1 LGWLPHALV
10 AGLAIPFIVRQNSW
24 YEWANTLWLL
34 ELQTA
39 HVSAHGIPSFFTD
52 AAGSY
57 FYPQQLFYAGPML
70 GILAYPALVLGPWPV
85 FAAAAAGAFAAT
97 SAGIS
102 WTARNLG
109 VPPRLAIAPG
119 ILFAVTPYT
128 VSNLY
133 GRGDW
138 TELLAMGF
146 LAVAL
151 GAATSLLSGRAR
163 CEPAALAVLTLAVAG
178 IAGTHNLTLLFGA
191 LLAPVLGVAL
201 LPLLP
206 GSARLLR
213 RRFALVFAGAL
224 TGIAVCG
231 AFLIPNVWLS
241 GRTVTGRYS
250 YLFLTELR
258 GFDRPSVIFDP
269 VLSQPSG
276 SSGTYLHTQTLVA
289 PLIWCVAVIAVAAA
303 RRWLP
308 RRAVVTLALLGVS
321 IVSVTLLIADP
332 SWWHSFPHLFTV
344 IQFPFRLVS
353 YLALLTVIVIAVL
366 LAVPALR
373 ESRAAIALLLL
384 ATAWQIGLAGYLAL
398 SAQPR
403 GAKVDPTAD
412 NVRASR
418 VPPGFAPGQ
427 QIQFRLVT
435 HNPIRPPR
443 QQASV
448 APIGDDS
455 PSLVAL
461 SGSQPVGSLVATRV
475 VASPLIRF
483 AGDVSVAGASE
494 DGLDVLRVNRSP
506 WHATVRPVCN
516 TCVGAITGRAPLALL
531 AGRVASLSGTLV
543 LLGLIA
549 AAFRCPRRIRSSAS
563 PC

>member
-1 LGWLPHALV
+1 
-10 AGLAIPFIVRQNSW
+10 
-24 YEWANTLWLL
+24 
-34 ELQTA
+34 
-39 HVSAHGIPSFFTD
+39 
-52 AAGSY
+52 
-57 FYPQQLFYAGPML
+57 ML

-85 FAAAAAGAFAAT
+85 FAAAAAGAFAAA

-109 VPPRLAIAPG
+109 VAPRLAIAPG

-138 TELLAMGF
+138 TELLAVGF

-151 GAATSLLSGRAR
+151 GAATSLLTGRAR
-163 CEPAALAVLTLAVAG
+163 SEPAALAVLTLAVAG

-231 AFLIPNVWLS
+231 AFLIPNAWLS

-269 VLSQPSG
+269 VPAQPSG

-289 PLIWCVAVIAVAAA
+289 PLIWCVAAIGLAA

-308 RRAVVTLALLGVS
+308 RRAGVTLALLGVS
-321 IVSVTLLIADP
+321 IVAVTLLIANP
-332 SWWHSFPHLFTV
+332 SWWHSFPHLFTA

-366 LAVPALR
+366 LAIPALR
-373 ESRAAIALLLL
+373 RSCTAIALLLL

-403 GAKVDPTAD
+403 GARVDPTAD
-412 NVRASR
+412 SVRASR
-418 VPPGFAPGQ
+418 VPPGFARGQ

-435 HNPIRPPR
+435 QNPIRPPR

-455 PSLVAL
+455 PSLVHL

-506 WHATVRPVCN
+506 WQATVRPVCN
-516 TCVGAITGRAPLALL
+516 TCLGAITGRAPLALL
-531 AGRVASLSGTLV
+531 AGRVASLFGTLV

-549 AAFRCPRRIRSSAS
+549 AACRRPHRMRSSAS